1 MKRVYFFLAILG
13 GLLSISGCS
22 DLPVKLNELTGTPKQ
37 FLSRQIIVTLS
48 EDRRNEWQRINQ
60 EILDRFD
67 VQMEGE
73 FPLTSIR
80 VNCLVYRV
88 SELVDIDEV
97 MRRLRADSRIEL
109 VQTNQVFAG
118 LQGRTSNAHDAS
130 SYGMLSYGPKIIHAD
145 LAHHTVTGKGVS
157 VAVVDTGADK
167 DHPDLQGRVAVTEN
181 FVQGGNASFADD
193 LHGTAVAGVIAA
205 RTDDGSGIDGIAPD
219 AKIDIFKACW
229 YTDKSNGKALC
240 SSWTLAKALDAAI
253 KSDSRIIN
261 LSLGGP
267 DDALLKKLLVTAD
280 QHHIV
285 LVAAA
290 LENSPEPGFPA
301 SLDFVIPVISADLN
315 GDTTH
320 PSWTTQQAVIA
331 APGIEI
337 LTTAPHQ
344 GYDFLSGSS
353 LAAAHVSGVVA
364 LMLQRQPKLDPA
376 EVRSLLQQTGRMKAA
391 SPNQTRQSFVMVD
404 ACRAVAALGATLD
417 CP

>member
-1 MKRVYFFLAILG
+1 
-13 GLLSISGCS
+13 
-22 DLPVKLNELTGTPKQ
+22 
-37 FLSRQIIVTLS
+37 
-48 EDRRNEWQRINQ
+48 
-60 EILDRFD
+60 
-67 VQMEGE
+67 
-73 FPLTSIR
+73 
-80 VNCLVYRV
+80 
-88 SELVDIDEV
+88 
-97 MRRLRADSRIEL
+97 

-118 LQGRTSNAHDAS
+118 LQGRASNAHDAS
-130 SYGMLSYGPKIIHAD
+130 SYGKLSYGPRIIHAD
-145 LAHHTVTGKGVS
+145 LAHQTVTGKGVS
-157 VAVVDTGADK
+157 VAVIDTGADK
-167 DHPDLQGRVAVTEN
+167 NHPDLQGRVAMTEN

-193 LHGTAVAGVIAA
+193 LHGTAIAGVIAA

-229 YTDKSNGKALC
+229 YAEKGNQKALC

-253 KSDSRIIN
+253 KSGSRIIN

-267 DDALLKKLLVTAD
+267 DDPLLKKLLVTAD

-290 LENSPEPGFPA
+290 LENSTEPGFPA
-301 SLDFVIPVISADLN
+301 SLDFVIPVISADPN

-331 APGIEI
+331 APGVEI
-337 LTTAPHQ
+337 LTTAPRQ

-364 LMLQRQPKLDPA
+364 LMLQRQSNLEPA
-376 EVRSLLQQTGRMKAA
+376 EVRSVLQRTGRIKAA
-391 SPNQTRQSFVMVD
+391 NPNQPSPSFVMVD
-404 ACRAVAALGATLD
+404 ACRAVAALGAAIN